1 MRKENSDFVTEF
13 ITSPGDFKKNGD
25 YFAFVELDDKVC
37 WVLADGLD
45 SAQDVLSA
53 KLAAGSV
60 ISDFTEN
67 PSLKKK
73 DIKQYLTDAHQFLR
87 RESRMMNLK
96 VSLLVVVSDYSS
108 LAWGS
113 IGNTRL
119 YHLRKEAI
127 IDQSWDNSVAQMM
140 VEVGDI
146 AANKLNQH
154 EERHNLTEYLGQ
166 EERIKPNIERKKEL
180 KDDDVLLMCTAGFW
194 ENIADQ
200 EIEDTL
206 KESQEAKGFVENLEK
221 KLLSKDNSNLDNY
234 SLVSIFANKTFQQ
247 DVSKGR
253 FSVKKIALILIPLCL
268 LLGGILTYG
277 QMKQQAARLE
287 QKKER
292 QAKIKKGIQA
302 RKKADKLFKQGKYK
316 QALSNYQQAQE
327 LYKTTNQNDKQE
339 AVSQKS
345 KVTNK
350 ILTGRNKEKEGDQ
363 KFAAGN
369 YQQALTK
376 YKKAKLTYLK
386 IKDYDLNKIEDK
398 ISRAEDILEAKNYA
412 LEGNMLA
419 KSEDYAVAKE
429 KYLVALEIYK
439 KNGVTDRKK
448 KIENKI
454 KELEKQLT
462 NHQKVE
468 QAEKIAAKGDRLKQQ
483 GNHEE
488 ANLKYMKA
496 KVIYSELGKTEKAN
510 SLKTK
515 INKLANQK
523 LVEQGK
529 KYKQQGFSYFQ
540 AGKYEKALFNYNQA
554 QEMFAKANQPGE
566 KREVETEI
574 TKVKKQQAIK
584 QAKKYEQAAQQQV
597 EKQNYEQA
605 LKKYKQAKQVYTDK
619 NLQTAEGK
627 IDSKL
632 DEVHYKRANYYENL
646 GNELVEKEKYEQA
659 LDKYEKAKKI
669 YIQINYQQANK
680 KVRKKIKEVKEKKD
694 KAFFFF

>member
-13 ITSPGDFKKNGD
+13 ITSPGDFKKNRD
-25 YFAFVELDDKVC
+25 YFAFVELDDKAC

-73 DIKQYLTDAHQFLR
+73 DIKQYFTNAHQFLQ
-87 RESRMMNLK
+87 RESRMMDLK

-127 IDQSWDNSVAQMM
+127 IDQSTDNSVAQMM

-166 EERIKPNIERKKEL
+166 EERIKPNIQRRREL

-194 ENIADQ
+194 ENIVDQ

-206 KESQEAKGFVENLEK
+206 KDAQGAKEFVENLEK

-253 FSVKKIALILIPLCL
+253 FSVKKIALILIPVCL
-268 LLGGILTYG
+268 LLGGILTYS

-292 QAKIKKGIQA
+292 QAKIEKGIQA
-302 RKKADKLFKQGKYK
+302 KKKADKLFKQGKYK
-316 QALSNYQQAQE
+316 QALSNYQQSQQ
-327 LYKTTNQNDKQE
+327 LYKTTNQKDKVE
-339 AVSQKS
+339 EVSQKI
-345 KVTNK
+345 KTTNK
-350 ILTGRNKEKEGDQ
+350 IISGQKIEEAGNK

-386 IKDYDLNKIEDK
+386 IKDYNLTKIEDK
-398 ISRAEDILEAKNYA
+398 ISRTEDILEAKSYT

-419 KSEDYAVAKE
+419 KSEDYSVAKD

-439 KNGVTDRKK
+439 KNGLTDRKK
-448 KIENKI
+448 KLKKKI
-454 KELEKQLT
+454 KKLEKQLT
-462 NHQKVE
+462 NHQKIKR
-468 QAEKIAAKGDRLKQQ
+468 AEKIAAKGDKLRQQ
-483 GNHEE
+483 GKHKE
-488 ANLKYMKA
+488 ANLKYMEA
-496 KVIYSELGKTEKAN
+496 KVIYSELGKTERVN
-510 SLKTK
+510 SLKMK

-523 LVEQGK
+523 LAKEGE

-554 QEMFAKANQPGE
+554 KKMFAQANQPDE
-566 KREVETEI
+566 QREVEI
-574 TKVKKQQAIK
+574 QIAKVRKQQAIR
-584 QAKKYEQAAQQQV
+584 QAKGYEKAAQKQL
-597 EKQNYEQA
+597 EKQNYEKA
-605 LKKYKQAKQVYTDK
+605 LKKYKQAKQVYIDK
-619 NLQTAEGK
+619 NLQTAEEK
-627 IDSKL
+627 INSKL
-632 DEVHYKRANYYENL
+632 DEVNYKMANHYEKL
-646 GNELVEKEKYEQA
+646 GNELVQKEKYEQA
-659 LDKYEKAKKI
+659 LDKYKKAKNI
-669 YIQINYQQANK
+669 YTQINYQQANK
-680 KVRKKIKEVKEKKD
+680 KVRKKIKEVRNKKD
-694 KAFFFF
+694 KASFFF